1 MLVEEAFSALP
12 LRSRRAQRSIQSWY
26 LARPGPGRVAEQV
39 RLSLDSFRRRL
50 HRRVAVGMD
59 KSHQQRRQPG
69 RGVFVSDTSGPS
81 GSRAQACLQ
90 PAHFCKLLDPTKGI
104 DVTRHL
110 DADRGLPA
118 ESLSKLDGIRSGN
131 HDFSDVTA
139 FVDGH

>member
-1 MLVEEAFSALP
+1 
-12 LRSRRAQRSIQSWY
+12 
-26 LARPGPGRVAEQV
+26 
-39 RLSLDSFRRRL
+39 
-50 HRRVAVGMD
+50 
-59 KSHQQRRQPG
+59 
-69 RGVFVSDTSGPS
+69 PS

-139 FVDGH
+139 FVDGHRHYSSKELSAGFATADCPGCYRTGEWGGQSRLHYDQ